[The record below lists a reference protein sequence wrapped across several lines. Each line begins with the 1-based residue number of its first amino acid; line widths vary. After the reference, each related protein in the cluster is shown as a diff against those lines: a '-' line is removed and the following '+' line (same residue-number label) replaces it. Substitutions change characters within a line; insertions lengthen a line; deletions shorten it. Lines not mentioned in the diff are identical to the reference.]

1 MIQHCQ
7 YSLHGMEHIMSNLER
22 IFRHLTL
29 CFLLLAFGVSGAKTF
44 AEDIFRA
51 QGEMTGEVSTD
62 SAIIQTRLTSVNRN
76 VEGDVPGAAGV
87 ARFEYATN
95 KSFEKSQWTPW
106 NSSRAEAD
114 HIVKAVLQ
122 TLKPATRY
130 YYRVHYGANRKKTQT
145 GSTCSFRTL
154 QGAAGTD
161 DVSFVVVTGMMYGS
175 FHGTGRKEKGPRP
188 DRAAGYPA
196 LKTMLGLDLDFFV
209 GTGDNVYYDT
219 RPRPSFAQTRTELRQ
234 KWHEQ
239 FVQSR
244 YVDLFRNVPT
254 YWEKDDHD
262 HRYNDCDRTGDREPS
277 SELGIA
283 TFREQMPIVDLT
295 DPKAKTY
302 RTHRVNRDLQIWLV
316 EGRDYRSPNR
326 MPDGPGKTLWG
337 AEQLAWLKKTLLES
351 DATFKL
357 LISPTPLVG
366 PDDAYK
372 IDNHTNHKGFRHEG
386 REFFKWVVEHDLH
399 RQGFYTVCGD
409 RHWQYHSKDPLG
421 VEEFSCGAL
430 VDENSRLGR
439 KPGDPKSTDP
449 NAEIHQFYTQSK
461 PSGGF
466 LRITVGPGTKAATGQ
481 ARFSFMDDLGK
492 VLYETEKVR
501 PVKK

>member
-1 MIQHCQ
+1 MFNHKRNV
-7 YSLHGMEHIMSNLER
+7 SLITHGI
-22 IFRHLTL
+22 
-29 CFLLLAFGVSGAKTF
+29 LLLFCTIFGSTAF
-44 AEDIFRA
+44 AEQIYRA
-51 QGEMTGEVSTD
+51 QGEMTGEVSAT
-62 SAIIQTRLTSVNRN
+62 SAIVQTRLTSVDRN
-76 VEGDVPGAAGV
+76 VDGDVPGAVGV
-87 ARFEYATN
+87 ARFEYSTS
-95 KSFEKSQWTPW
+95 KSFEQSQFTPW
-106 NSSRAEAD
+106 NTSRAETD
-114 HIVKAVLQ
+114 YIVKAVLQ
-122 TLKPATRY
+122 QLKPGTLY
-130 YYRVHYGANRKKTQT
+130 YYRVHYGANPDKIQT
-145 GSTCSFRTL
+145 GPICSFRTL
-154 QGAAGTD
+154 QGATGTD
-161 DVSFVVVTGMMYGS
+161 DISFVVVTGMMYGY
-175 FHGTGRKEKGPRP
+175 FHKTDGKQKGPRP
-188 DRAAGYPA
+188 DRIAGYPA
-196 LKTMLGLDLDFFV
+196 LKTMLDMDLDFFV

-219 RPRPSFAQTRTELRQ
+219 RPRATFAKSPSELRQ

-244 YVDLFRNVPT
+244 FVELFRNVPT

-262 HRYNDCDRTGDREPS
+262 HRYNDCDCSGNREPS

-283 TFREQMPIVDLT
+283 TFREQMPIVDPA

-302 RTHRVNRDLQIWLV
+302 RTYRINRDLQIWLV

-326 MPDGPGKTLWG
+326 MPDGPDKTLWG
-337 AEQLAWLKKTLLES
+337 DEQLAWLKRTLLES

-386 REFFKWVVEHDLH
+386 REFFKWVVRHKLH
-399 RQGFYTVCGD
+399 QQGFYTVCGD

-466 LRITVGPGTKAATGQ
+466 LRITVGPGKESATAR
-481 ARFSFMDDLGK
+481 ARFTFIDDVGK
-492 VLYETEKVR
+492 VLYETRKVQ
-501 PVKK
+501 PVKQ

>member
-1 MIQHCQ
+1 MSILNRILHPSAHC
-7 YSLHGMEHIMSNLER
+7 I
-22 IFRHLTL
+22 
-29 CFLLLAFGVSGAKTF
+29 LLLFCSAFSSTTF

-51 QGEMTGEVSTD
+51 QGEMTGEVSSN
-62 SAIIQTRLTSVNRN
+62 SAIVQTRLTSVERN
-76 VEGDVPGAAGV
+76 VDGDVPGAVGV
-87 ARFEYATN
+87 VRFEY
-95 KSFEKSQWTPW
+95 SFYKGFEESFVTKW
-106 NSSRAEAD
+106 NTSRAETD
-114 HIVKAVLQ
+114 YIVKVVLRN
-122 TLKPATRY
+122 LRPGTRY
-130 YYRVHYGANRKKTQT
+130 YYRVQYGADREKTQT
-145 GSTCSFRTL
+145 GPTCSFRTL
-154 QGAAGTD
+154 QGATGTD
-161 DVSFVVVTGMMYGS
+161 AVSFVVVTGMMYGS
-175 FHGTGRKEKGPRP
+175 FHGTDRPEKGPRP
-188 DRAAGYPA
+188 DRAAGYPS
-196 LKTMLGLDLDFFV
+196 LKTMLDMDLDFFV

-219 RPRPSFAQTRTELRQ
+219 RPRPAFAKSQAELRQ

-244 YVDLFRNVPT
+244 YVELFRNVPT

-262 HRYNDCDRTGDREPS
+262 HRYNDCDCVGNREPS

-283 TFREQMPIVDLT
+283 TFREQMPIVDSA

-326 MPDGPGKTLWG
+326 MPDGPDKTLWG
-337 AEQLAWLKKTLLES
+337 AEQLTWLKRTLLES

-386 REFFKWVVEHDLH
+386 REFFKWVVRHDLH

-461 PSGGF
+461 ASGGF
-466 LRITVGPGTKAATGQ
+466 LRISVGPGKEAATGT
-481 ARFSFMDDLGK
+481 ARFTFMDDLGK
-492 VLYETEKVR
+492 VLYETRKVQ
-501 PVKK
+501 PIK